1 MFGFVEK
8 QKKWVQIGLI
18 VVSLP
23 FVATGMM
30 SYLDNAAEKQTLV
43 QLEGNHQIPEALF
56 EQKWAEYRQTSSGN
70 TLQPAVQKQMVL
82 DGLIEDQL
90 FSLYAERQHFSVSD
104 ETVKH
109 RIGQEAA
116 FRDETGNF
124 SLAQY
129 QKMLKQIGQSEP
141 QFESAMYHMM
151 VRQLVENSA
160 RVWIAQPLLDYWMNV
175 YESQHVIR
183 RLEVSS
189 DRYAKDIVVTDE
201 AAKTYFTAHQKQYAE
216 PEKIQLETLEATS
229 EAAAKNAVIEASA
242 IKDYYE
248 KNKNQFSTSETRNV
262 KHILLKID
270 AKATTVDKQKKREQ
284 LNLWLKE
291 LTATPEKFA
300 EYGKKY
306 SEDVGSAPQGGDL
319 GAVSRGAMVKPFEDA
334 AFSATANS
342 IVGPIETQ
350 YGYHLIQI
358 GTIQPSMTKP
368 FESVKADIEQT
379 LKQQQAHTKQ
389 EQWVSMMEK
398 PNQDMATL
406 AKETGLELKKSA
418 WLNAKAAAD
427 FLGNKTGLAAQ
438 LIENGQKKELKPLPL
453 QELAGQRFVLM
464 RVAAYQSPSQ
474 PAFESVKAKVV
485 ADIQKEKAIAKARQ
499 EGANLLKALQAKEK
513 ITLPGE
519 WAAPETIAFRRT
531 GNLSKPLQKQI
542 FSSLPKA
549 GNPVYAGGDNEKGFV
564 LIAIDA
570 QIAPTIDDA
579 KRQQMRYVMDQI
591 LAQRGREAFA
601 KSFKTLYKV
610 KVNEDRWNAIKSR
623 KEDIASETPSDL

>member
-30 SYLDNAAEKQTLV
+30 SYLDHAADKQNLV

-70 TLQPAVQKQMVL
+70 ALKPADQKQMVL

-90 FSLYAERQHFSVSD
+90 FSIYAERQRFSVNE

-151 VRQLVENSA
+151 VRQSVENSA
-160 RVWIAQPLLDYWMNV
+160 RVWIAQPILDYWINV
-175 YESQHVIR
+175 YENQHVIR
-183 RLEVSS
+183 RLEISS
-189 DRYAKDIVVTDE
+189 DRYAKDILVTDE
-201 AAKTYFTAHQKQYAE
+201 TAKAYYTAHQKQYAE
-216 PEKIQLETLEATS
+216 PEKIQLETLEATA
-229 EAAAKNAVIEASA
+229 EAAAKNAVIEAND

-248 KNKNQFSTSETRNV
+248 KNKSQFSTAETRNV

-270 AKATTVDKQKKREQ
+270 SKANALDKQKKREQ
-284 LNLWLKE
+284 LEQWLKE
-291 LTATPEKFA
+291 LKATPGKFA
-300 EYGKKY
+300 EYAKKY
-306 SEDVGSAPQGGDL
+306 SEDAGSAPEGGDL

-334 AFSATANS
+334 VFNATANS
-342 IVGPIETQ
+342 IVGPVETQ

-358 GTIQPSMTKP
+358 GTVQPSMTKS

-379 LKQQQAHTKQ
+379 LKQQQAHVKQ

-398 PNQDMATL
+398 PNQDMASL

-418 WLNAKAAAD
+418 WLDVKAAAE

-438 LIENGQKKELKPLPL
+438 LMENGQKKELKALPL
-453 QELAGQRFVLM
+453 QELTGQRFVLI
-464 RVAAYQSPSQ
+464 RVAAYQAPNH
-474 PAFESVKAKVV
+474 PAFENVKAKVI
-485 ADIQKEKAIAKARQ
+485 ADIQKEKGIAKARE
-499 EGANLLKALQAKEK
+499 EGVKLLKALQAKEK

-531 GNLSKPLQKQI
+531 ANLSKPLQKQI

-549 GNPVYAGGDNEKGFV
+549 GNPVYRGGDNEKGFV

-570 QIAPTIDDA
+570 QIAPAIDEA
-579 KRQQMRYVMDQI
+579 KRQQMRYVMNQI

-601 KSFKTLYKV
+601 RSFKTLYKV
-610 KVNEDRWNAIKSR
+610 KVNEERWNSIKSR
-623 KEDIASETPSDL
+623 KEDIVSEASSDL